1 MLKRTHLLSVAD
13 IERLVQQPE
22 RHEEY
27 GSLMLCT
34 IMEPTEI
41 IESAKKDR
49 NRFDPKS
56 FLYNWE
62 SFREQ
67 SALVVLPL
75 DIDCLLRSLFEYS
88 EEGIAMNLWGQAIAP
103 GLTSERLIGRIV
115 RRLAL
120 RPSIENWWED
130 ELYDEMEAWY

>member
-1 MLKRTHLLSVAD
+1 MG
-13 IERLVQQPE
+13 
-22 RHEEY
+22 
-27 GSLMLCT
+27 GS
-34 IMEPTEI
+34 EPGGFYFTGI
-41 IESAKKDR
+41 GIFSNTDKMCAKKGR

-130 ELYDEMEAWY
+130 ELYDEMEAWYEW